1 MTDVVAGP
9 KRPPRVDDD
18 ASSTSELPPIVPG
31 RDPDEGTL
39 SEALGIGGRRT
50 VFVLSGLA
58 ILDAADN
65 AGFGVLA
72 PDIQDTLHVS
82 TTVIT
87 VVAALAGFTVFLA
100 ALPLGV
106 LGDRWRRTAIAGIS
120 TFVWAVASVLT
131 SVAHAAWQLVLIRTL
146 SGIGKANEGP
156 VQGSLL
162 SDAYP
167 PRGRGKIFAIH
178 RAGLPIGIMVG
189 PALLGGVASIAGGD
203 EGWRWA
209 FGVMAVPAVILGGA
223 TLLLPEPKRGRFEQ
237 EEVLGADVASSATID
252 QAPVTLSAAFAR
264 LKKVKTFYLIM
275 VSLGAF
281 GFAITTV
288 PLYLSLILDHDFGLS
303 AGSRGA
309 IASVQAV
316 GAIIGAVLG
325 GKYADRLFNRS
336 PERCMQAVGIGIAAL
351 GCGLGIQAYAP
362 NVPTF
367 VAIGFITQGLLF
379 ASLVPVSLIVAA
391 ITPFQFRAVGF
402 ALVGLYLSLVGG
414 LGGAFLGA
422 AFEGRWGPKVAV
434 VILAPIASLAAM
446 GFLYRGAKT
455 VRSDIEQAAEDIA
468 EEQKERARVAAGG
481 EQPLLQIRHL
491 DFSYGSLQV
500 LFDVSLDVRE
510 GEVLALLGTNGA
522 GKSTLLRAVSGLD
535 FADRGVIRLS
545 GRTITYS
552 EPQAR
557 VEMGI
562 IQLPGGKAVYP
573 TLTVADNLL
582 AGGYTLISDPD
593 ELSKRIEEVL
603 ELFPALRARI
613 DQPAGT
619 LSGGEQ
625 QMLGLAT
632 AMLLRPRILLIDE
645 LSLGLAPV
653 VVQQVL
659 KIVEQLKATGLTMVI
674 VEQSV
679 NIALS
684 IADRAVFME
693 KGQVRFEG
701 PAQELLERD
710 DLVRAVFLGSDG
722 G

>member
-1 MTDVVAGP
+1 MTDVMAEP
-9 KRPPRVDDD
+9 QTPPLVTD
-18 ASSTSELPPIVPG
+18 PPA
-31 RDPDEGTL
+31 PDEGTL
-39 SEALGIGGRRT
+39 KDALQVGGRRT

-58 ILDAADN
+58 VLDAADN

-72 PDIQDTLHVS
+72 PDIQDSLHLG

-100 ALPLGV
+100 ALPLGL
-106 LGDRWRRTAIAGIS
+106 LGDRTRRTVIAGVS
-120 TFVWAVASVLT
+120 TLVWAVASVLT
-131 SVAHAAWQLVLIRTL
+131 SLAQVAWQLVLIRVL

-156 VQGSLL
+156 VQGALL
-162 SDAYP
+162 TDAYP
-167 PRGRGKIFAIH
+167 PRGRGRIFAIH
-178 RAGLPIGIMVG
+178 RSGLPVGILIG
-189 PALLGGVASIAGGD
+189 PALLGGVASIAGGN

-209 FGVMAVPAVILGGA
+209 FAAMAVPAVLLGVT
-223 TLLLPEPKRGRFEQ
+223 TLFLPEPRRGQYEQ
-237 EEVLGADVASSATID
+237 QEVLGHVVSTASTVSSASTGGD
-252 QAPVTLSAAFAR
+252 EVRVSLGGAFAR
-264 LKKVKTFYLIM
+264 LKKVKTFYMIM

-288 PLYLSLILDHDFGLS
+288 PIYLSLVLDHDFGL
-303 AGSRGA
+303 GVGERGT
-309 IASVQAV
+309 IASVMAV
-316 GAIIGAVLG
+316 GAIIGAAVG
-325 GKYADRLFNRS
+325 GKYADRLFASS
-336 PERCMQAVGIGIAAL
+336 PERCMHAIGAAIAAL
-351 GCGLGIQAYAP
+351 GCGLALQAYAP
-362 NVPTF
+362 SVPVF
-367 VAIGFITQGLLF
+367 VLIGFVTQGLLF
-379 ASLVPVSLIVAA
+379 AGLVPVTLVVSA

-402 ALVGLYLSLVGG
+402 AMVGLYLSLVGG

-422 AFEGRWGPKVAV
+422 AFEGRFGPRVAV
-434 VILAPIASLAAM
+434 AVLAPISSLAAAA
-446 GFLYRGAKT
+446 FLARGART
-455 VRSDIEQAAEDIA
+455 VRADIAQAAADIA
-468 EEQKERARVAAGG
+468 EEQAERERVGSGG
-481 EQPLLQIRHL
+481 ELPLLQVRHL

-535 FADRGVIRLS
+535 YADRGVIRLS
-545 GRTITYS
+545 GRTITYA
-552 EPQAR
+552 EPQTR
-557 VEMGI
+557 VELGV
-562 IQLPGGKAVYP
+562 IQVPGGKAVYP
-573 TLTVADNLL
+573 SLSVADNLL
-582 AGGYTLISDPD
+582 AGGYTLIGDPA
-593 ELSKRIEEVL
+593 ELSSRIDEVL
-603 ELFPALRARI
+603 ELFPVLAKLL

-625 QMLGLAT
+625 QILGLAT

-653 VVQQVL
+653 MVQQVL
-659 KIVEQLKATGLTMVI
+659 ETVERLKETGLTMVI

-701 PAQELLERD
+701 PAQELLHRD